1 VTILWRVF
9 WAALLSDVATG
20 LGVLPLAGANGQGP
34 KRQGMTGAV
43 AGGMMLSASIFALG
57 EKAVQRGTPGAVAAG
72 MALGAVFVGWSARL
86 IARRA
91 WQIPGVS
98 DAGSR
103 RSLLLM
109 STLFVH
115 SIPEGIAI
123 GVGYATG
130 ELSFGLLLAIVIAV
144 HNIPE
149 GTAVAVPLR
158 ANGASMAKC
167 AAYAI
172 LTSLP
177 QPIVA
182 VPAFLLVSLFQP
194 LLAVSLGFAAGAM
207 VYLVAS
213 EMIPESLA
221 FCTRWEVAWGVAAG
235 AAGMAGFIS
244 ALAHAQ

>member
-1 VTILWRVF
+1 MSAVWQVF
-9 WAALLSDVATG
+9 WAAVLSDLATG
-20 LGVLPLAGANGQGP
+20 LGVLPFVGLKSQAPRWQGI
-34 KRQGMTGAV
+34 TAAV
-43 AGGMMLSASIFALG
+43 AGGMMLCASILVLG
-57 EKAVQRGTPGAVAAG
+57 EKAVQRGTEAAVAG
-72 MALGAVFVGWSARL
+72 MIVGALFVGGSARVITKL
-86 IARRA
+86 G

-98 DAGSR
+98 AAASR
-103 RSLLLM
+103 RSLLLV

-130 ELSFGLLLAIVIAV
+130 ELRFGLLLAIVIAV

-158 ANGASMAKC
+158 SNGASISKC
-167 AAYAI
+167 AAYAV

-194 LLAVSLGFAAGAM
+194 LLPGSLGFAAGAM
-207 VYLVAS
+207 IYLVMW

-221 FCTRWEVAWGVAAG
+221 TCSPWEAGWGAAAG
-235 AAGMAGFIS
+235 AAGMAGLI
-244 ALAHAQ
+244 AAIN